1 MTMRAVSITEYG
13 DAEVLQL
20 VEHEEAERAEGDV
33 LVEIRATAL
42 NHLDLRVRRGELPYL
57 GLPLIPGTDIAGVR
71 TDTGERAVV
80 YPVLSC
86 GACPACH
93 EGIEHLC
100 REARLIGVHLDGGYA
115 ERISVPARNVVSV
128 PDTWDHAEWAAAPLV
143 FLTAWHALVTRANL
157 RVGEAI
163 LVHSAGSGIGSAAI
177 QIASAGGARVIV
189 TASSETK
196 LERARALG
204 AHETVNY
211 EEVDFADAVRDLTQ
225 GAGVDVVLDH
235 IGGVVFEESL
245 TCLAR
250 GGRLVSC
257 GETGH
262 PSATVALLPLF
273 NRERSILG
281 AHLGSRKEFLDVL
294 TLLGQKT
301 LRPVVDATFPLTRA
315 AEAHRYL
322 EERHAFGKVVLTI

>member
-1 MTMRAVSITEYG
+1 MTMRAVSLSEFG
-13 DAEVLQL
+13 DADVLRL
-20 VEHEEAERAEGDV
+20 VEHEEAERTQGDV
-33 LVEIRATAL
+33 LVEVRAAAVS
-42 NHLDLRVRRGELPYL
+42 HQDLRVRRGEYPYL
-57 GLPLIPGTDIAGVR
+57 PLPLIPGCDVAGVR
-71 TDTGERAVV
+71 TDTGDRVVV

-86 GACPACH
+86 GTCAACNEAN
-93 EGIEHLC
+93 EHLC
-100 REARLIGVHLDGGYA
+100 REARILGVHLDGGYA
-115 ERISVPARNVVSV
+115 ERISVPARNAVPV
-128 PDTWDHAEWAAAPLV
+128 PDAWDHAEWAAVPLV

-163 LVHSAGSGIGSAAI
+163 LIHSAGSGIGSAAV
-177 QIASAGGARVIV
+177 QIASAGGARVIA
-189 TASSETK
+189 TASSDDK
-196 LERARALG
+196 LERALALG
-204 AHETVNY
+204 AHEAVNY
-211 EEVDFADAVRDLTQ
+211 NEVDFADAVRDLTS
-225 GAGVDVVLDH
+225 GAGVQVVLDH
-235 IGGVVFEESL
+235 VGGVTFEESL
-245 TCLAR
+245 TCLTR
-250 GGRLVSC
+250 GGRLVCC

-262 PSATVALLPLF
+262 PSATVALRPLF